1 MTLSHKGRYWQ
12 VSGLE
17 KQVGL
22 RAIIYIRAPA
32 GECSK
37 GRFRA
42 LFGGARRSETR
53 TPVSDAPSP
62 PVPFFLTPPEGA
74 GGIRSYRRWPTARLG
89 ARRSLVEI
97 GLRVRATV
105 QGRHARCNAE
115 LRCRTSRTNCCMA
128 LVPNDDDPS
137 ADRTALWECDDH
149 RREGRRRRNKSGL

>member
-22 RAIIYIRAPA
+22 RAIIYISAPA

-42 LFGGARRSETR
+42 LFGGARRSER

-74 GGIRSYRRWPTARLG
+74 GGTPSYRRWA
-89 ARRSLVEI
+89 
-97 GLRVRATV
+97 
-105 QGRHARCNAE
+105 
-115 LRCRTSRTNCCMA
+115 
-128 LVPNDDDPS
+128 
-137 ADRTALWECDDH
+137 
-149 RREGRRRRNKSGL
+149 

>member
-1 MTLSHKGRYWQ
+1 MTLTHKGRYWQ

-74 GGIRSYRRWPTARLG
+74 GGIPGYRRWPTARLLLG
-89 ARRSLVEI
+89 
-97 GLRVRATV
+97 
-105 QGRHARCNAE
+105 
-115 LRCRTSRTNCCMA
+115 
-128 LVPNDDDPS
+128 
-137 ADRTALWECDDH
+137 DH
-149 RREGRRRRNKSGL
+149 SSK

>member
-74 GGIRSYRRWPTARLG
+74 GGIPSYRRWPTARLG

-128 LVPNDDDPS
+128 RAPNDDDPS
-137 ADRTALWECDDH
+137 ADRTALWKCDDH

>member
-1 MTLSHKGRYWQ
+1 MTLSQKGRYWQ
-12 VSGLE
+12 ISGLE

-74 GGIRSYRRWPTARLG
+74 GGIPGYRRWPTVFG
-89 ARRSLVEI
+89 PGI
-97 GLRVRATV
+97 
-105 QGRHARCNAE
+105 C
-115 LRCRTSRTNCCMA
+115 
-128 LVPNDDDPS
+128 
-137 ADRTALWECDDH
+137 W
-149 RREGRRRRNKSGL
+149 SGLSLNRWGCEVHALQTNS

>member
-1 MTLSHKGRYWQ
+1 MTLTHKGRYWQ

-62 PVPFFLTPPEGA
+62 PVPFILTPPEGRA
-74 GGIRSYRRWPTARLG
+74 ASPVIVA
-89 ARRSLVEI
+89 
-97 GLRVRATV
+97 GLRR
-105 QGRHARCNAE
+105 G
-115 LRCRTSRTNCCMA
+115 CC
-128 LVPNDDDPS
+128 S
-137 ADRTALWECDDH
+137 AIT
-149 RREGRRRRNKSGL
+149 RRNRAPGPGDGPRAACSMQR